1 MVRKYKCKPGAR
13 KYKDFT
19 VEELQKALEEIKTHR
34 MTYKEAS
41 KSYNIGIG
49 TLARYMKKACEP
61 TEPEQNES
69 QPEPPKKPQSLE
81 LSKPGLPSALS
92 SEEEKSIVKHAI
104 KFLRREGNLFVWP
117 LKEDIDNIPKQNDVT
132 EHDRQ
137 MLKVISEPTMDRRG
151 RLKFSTKFS
160 TYNIQ

>member
-1 MVRKYKCKPGAR
+1 MVRKYKRKPGSR

-19 VEELQKALEEIKTHR
+19 VEELQKTLEEIKTHR

-69 QPEPPKKPQSLE
+69 
-81 LSKPGLPSALS
+81 
-92 SEEEKSIVKHAI
+92 
-104 KFLRREGNLFVWP
+104 
-117 LKEDIDNIPKQNDVT
+117 
-132 EHDRQ
+132 
-137 MLKVISEPTMDRRG
+137 
-151 RLKFSTKFS
+151 
-160 TYNIQ
+160 